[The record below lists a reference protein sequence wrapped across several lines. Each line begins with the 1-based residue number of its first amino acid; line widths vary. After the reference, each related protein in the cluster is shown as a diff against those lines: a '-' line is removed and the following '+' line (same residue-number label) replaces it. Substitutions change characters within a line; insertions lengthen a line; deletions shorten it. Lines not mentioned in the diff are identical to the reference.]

1 MLESIEL
8 ELEALDSAHLSHLS
22 PNHLINFFKEQLNDH
37 LLINLVND
45 LDNLIHTI
53 DTNNSFKILSLNDRD
68 TSVTDS
74 QNSSLSS
81 SLSEDTLTSCKSLLA
96 EISNK
101 LCEIFRRYNSEINH
115 IIGLFE
121 RQQAKHSRPSNT
133 SCSRN
138 TTPILFANRKD
149 ILEYQRAILVQK
161 LSTKHYDLLN
171 LLFRNVFDFYQKS
184 CHFEDENTCGDES
197 MNIGRVNKNQLI
209 QNFESI
215 NTVIFELEL
224 FDHLCGDI
232 VVGVVQNKIRLHIES
247 TSTDNY
253 QESFI
258 RAFEHVSLGFR
269 QQELRALHTA

>member
-1 MLESIEL
+1 MLDSIEL
-8 ELEALDSAHLSHLS
+8 ELEALDSAQLTHLS
-22 PNHLINFFKEQLNDH
+22 PGHLLNHFREELNDK

-68 TSVTDS
+68 TSLTDS
-74 QNSSLSS
+74 HDSSLSS
-81 SLSEDTLTSCKSLLA
+81 SLSEATLTSCKSLLA

-101 LCEIFRRYNSEINH
+101 LCEIFSRYNAEISQL
-115 IIGLFE
+115 IGLFE
-121 RQQAKHSRPSNT
+121 RQQAKQSPIGL
-133 SCSRN
+133 SCSRS
-138 TTPILFANRKD
+138 TCPVLFATRKD
-149 ILEYQRAILVQK
+149 LLEYQRAILVQK

-184 CHFEDENTCGDES
+184 CHFEDEVSGSGDES
-197 MNIGRVNKNQLI
+197 MGRNQLI
-209 QNFESI
+209 ENFERI
-215 NTVIFELEL
+215 NRVIFELEL

-232 VVGVVQNKIRLHIES
+232 VVGVVQNKIRTHIES

-258 RAFEHVSLGFR
+258 RAFEHVNCLCEIMR
-269 QQELRALHTA
+269 N